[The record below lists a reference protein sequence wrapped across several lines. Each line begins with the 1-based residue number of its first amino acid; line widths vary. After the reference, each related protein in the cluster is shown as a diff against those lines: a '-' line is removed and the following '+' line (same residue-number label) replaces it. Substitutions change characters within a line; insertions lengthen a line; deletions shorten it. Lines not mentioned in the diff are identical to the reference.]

1 MTTTRQPTE
10 SAKTDGRR
18 HRTVETR
25 QSIVNALTE
34 LIREGIVS
42 PTSEDVSA
50 RAGVGLRTVF
60 RHFDDMETLY
70 LEIEQEIQKLIH
82 ATLHMEYQSQ
92 GWHRQLM
99 ESIAMRGAL
108 YDEIAP
114 FFRASQV
121 HRHES
126 AVIAANMQQSAQLQ
140 RSVLKRHLPKQIL
153 NDKPRFAALLLAL
166 SPEAWIRLRFEQNL
180 SFKAAVATVELM
192 VQSLL
197 PD

>member
-1 MTTTRQPTE
+1 MPTPRQPTD
-10 SAKTDGRR
+10 SAKPDGRR
-18 HRTVETR
+18 KRTVETR
-25 QSIVNALTE
+25 KSIVQALIE
-34 LIREGIVS
+34 LIREGVVS

-70 LEIEQEIQKLIH
+70 QEIEQEIQKLIY
-82 ATLHMEYQSQ
+82 ATLHMQYRSQ
-92 GWHRQLM
+92 GWRHQLL

-108 YDEIAP
+108 YDEIIP

-126 AVIAANMQQSAQLQ
+126 AVIAANMQQSALLQ
-140 RSVLKRHLPKQIL
+140 RSVLKRHLPKDIQA
-153 NDKPRFAALLLAL
+153 DKARFAALLLAL
-166 SPEAWIRLRFEQNL
+166 SPEAWIRLRVEQHL

-192 VQSLL
+192 VKSLL
-197 PD
+197 PE